1 MDRKKLLSLI
11 KRDEGIKLDYKQKID
26 INSEYGKKELAKD
39 ICAIANSRGGRG
51 YLIVGIEDKSKE
63 ITGYEKQYSF
73 TEEQIQQI
81 ISTRCEPPIPIKV
94 DDIYIDGKE
103 VSVITIYDGQ
113 QKPYQIRENG
123 AFYIRR
129 GSTTDVMRKQELLS
143 AFQENLNLILE
154 SYPVIRSSQE
164 ILDNDTIEKY
174 FKNKGIILNSD
185 NREFLLESSSIIYK
199 DRDSG
204 KYCCTFGG
212 LLVFS
217 NFNNLYIP
225 HNMVRIK
232 LNNKNNIAIVQGK
245 LLDIIDKCEKVLS
258 EELPNN
264 YPKESVIEALKNA
277 VLYRDYTHTNRDIE
291 IIISRKSISVI
302 SPGNLIYSKESSQ
315 IPNDLS
321 RNSWLYEKLIT
332 LDDKKRFLQTR
343 RGFYLM
349 RNSFIGKGK
358 VKIINSKAEGTFKV
372 IFPGTSVF
380 E

>member
-94 DDIYIDGKE
+94 DDIYIDGKG
-103 VSVITIYDGQ
+103 VSVITIYDGH

-174 FKNKGIILNSD
+174 FKSKGIILNSD
-185 NREFLLESSSIIYK
+185 NREFLLESASIIYK
-199 DRDSG
+199 DRDLG

-232 LNNKNNIAIVQGK
+232 LNNKNNIVIVQGK

-264 YPKESVIEALKNA
+264 YPKEAVIEALKNA